1 MDKRKYSIREQG
13 FWKIQRA
20 IKSGGFDYSWNRN
33 MLLTGTGIV
42 IGMLLCFLMRIK
54 PAGVCIVVG
63 GIVLL
68 IPIIA
73 KYHDMVL
80 YEEKR
85 FSDAVDYMEYVIYS
99 FLRMPK
105 IMNALEEAKKLCH
118 GRMKRCIE
126 KTVDRIQYADDY
138 KDIYEDAFYH
148 IEQEYGNERMR
159 ALHHFLARIE
169 QQGGDYAQSLEVL
182 LEDIRQWAEMVY
194 LLQKERKELQR
205 KAGISILLSV
215 AVAVTMVGLLPKEIG
230 DIAENPMYQ
239 VSSVVFLLLGMAV
252 YALSRKSL
260 IRSWLRTEDDSED
273 VKKAYDYCNNAQN
286 KKGRHYRF
294 MQKKVIRSITKEFP
308 MWIRNVILNMQT
320 ENVFVAMQKAVED
333 ISYPL
338 KSELMKTL
346 HEIERAPG
354 SMQAYQQFLK
364 NFQVKQV
371 KTVFLMFYSL
381 NEFGTKEAQNQ
392 LNAMIQRNNKL
403 AEQSERLINEEKLGI
418 FGIYMLLPMVIAAG
432 KMLLDMWVF
441 VQQFL
446 YFYSNVI

>member
-1 MDKRKYSIREQG
+1 MGKRKPSIKEHG
-13 FWKIQRA
+13 FWKMQRE
-20 IKSGGFDYSWNRN
+20 IKTYGFEYSLNKN
-33 MLLTGTGIV
+33 AFLTVITIV
-42 IGMLLCFLMRIK
+42 IGLLLCFLMRIK
-54 PAGVCIVVG
+54 PIGICMVVL
-63 GIVLL
+63 GI
-68 IPIIA
+68 IILVPVVA
-73 KYHDMVL
+73 KYHYMVL

-85 FSDAVDYMEYVIYS
+85 FSDAVDYMEYIIYS

-148 IEQEYGNERMR
+148 IEQEYGNDRMR

-182 LEDIRQWAEMVY
+182 LEDIRQWSEMIY

-205 KAGISILLSV
+205 KAGISIVLSV

-239 VSSVVFLLLGMAV
+239 VSSVVFLLLSMAL

-260 IRSWLRTEDDSED
+260 IRSWLKIEGDSEE

-286 KKGRHYRF
+286 KRGRHYRF
-294 MQKKVIRSITKEFP
+294 MQKKVTRSITKEFP

-320 ENVFVAMQKAVED
+320 ENVFVAMEKAVED

-338 KSELMKTL
+338 KNELMKTL
-346 HEIERAPG
+346 HEIEKTPG
-354 SMQAYQQFLK
+354 SMQAYQQFLQ

-403 AEQSERLINEEKLGI
+403 AEQSERLINEEELGI

-446 YFYSNVI
+446 FFYSNVV